1 MAANDNLYIPFG
13 QWDEADKKEAGLLPA
28 GDYVLKVVDV
38 EVTKIKTGPNE
49 GTPGIVVW
57 YKAVDAPAGLED
69 IYIVDRFYTMKST
82 LWRFAGF
89 LRAVG
94 LKVTQNDM
102 SLPYKKLLGRKV
114 TATLEDGE
122 PFKNKVKS
130 EVASYAP
137 VPKTAPMQGSGLTE
151 DTSFVEDVATKA
163 VDPAVADAMLNGGG
177 SGYTVEDPWAMDESI
192 SL

>member
-1 MAANDNLYIPFG
+1 MANDNLFIPFG

-38 EVTKIKTGPNE
+38 EHTKIKSGPNE
-49 GTPGIVVW
+49 GQPGIVVW
-57 YKAVDAPAGLED
+57 FKAMDAPAGLED

-102 SLPYKKLLGRKV
+102 SLPVKQLIGRKV

-130 EVASYAP
+130 EVAGYAP
-137 VPKTAPMQGSGLTE
+137 VPKTAPMKGSGLTE
-151 DTSFVEDVATKA
+151 DTALVDEEIALKEIDTAT
-163 VDPAVADAMLNGGG
+163 ADAILGGGG